1 MNLNE
6 IFRRFGEPVYNTPV
20 AVVAELAG
28 QNTGGQNS
36 PIRRMSWQS
45 QTARQYMISNLHHA
59 SNSASRGEWDGSG
72 LSDYLESISI
82 SVIAD

>member
-28 QNTGGQNS
+28 QNTGGAEFANPPYELAEAGCETIHDQQ
-36 PIRRMSWQS
+36 P
-45 QTARQYMISNLHHA
+45 APC
-59 SNSASRGEWDGSG
+59 SAIRGERDGNG

-82 SVIAD
+82 SVIVG